1 MLLVEIT
8 TQALNQ
14 YKNLSAVSWTQKDEE
29 RMLLVLL
36 YELLWGESLWVLRS
50 ICVSWMWTVDIK
62 HETHAGTHV
71 SFTAAGHHTGVSEQN
86 DITEAET
93 VKVCWGSQRLES
105 ETFTSHHFL
114 LSRCCIHTFCTSARV
129 RTTYTVQFFCRILSQ
144 THQLKTM
151 I

>member
-71 SFTAAGHHTGVSEQN
+71 SFTAAGHHTGVFLNRMTSQKLKLWRC
-86 DITEAET
+86 AEDHS
-93 VKVCWGSQRLES
+93 VWRARH
-105 ETFTSHHFL
+105 SHHITSYCHAAVFTHSVQAHVSEL
-114 LSRCCIHTFCTSARV
+114 HT
-129 RTTYTVQFFCRILSQ
+129 QFNSSVEYCHKHIN
-144 THQLKTM
+144 
-151 I
+151 